1 MLQFGRTAAGTSGE
15 TLKFLK
21 NEARKRGLVFG
32 QGELANM
39 SGQASFLKRL
49 FQEAKTPQDV
59 EALKMAVPGEVY
71 ATLVAGFSEKNQ
83 AATAPAAAFIADA
96 SASDMN
102 KMISDYKGTLMFRER
117 TTAIERK
124 FIKEEQSRL
133 SREFRMLEEDAK
145 AEAEKAR
152 ARGDLSFL
160 ESDEAT
166 TENFMMQ
173 RIRRDIAIKRDQARM
188 AGDTQAYDKLSA
200 MYNQLPAERTYDQ
213 VGFTGYRDDVV
224 NSAVENYSRAQTIV
238 INNYG
243 QQGGTV
249 INQDGRTNQR
259 KSPGSME
266 VGQGSSNTQAGGK
279 K

>member
-1 MLQFGRTAAGTSGE
+1 MYREKAA
-15 TLKFLK
+15 
-21 NEARKRGLVFG
+21 
-32 QGELANM
+32 
-39 SGQASFLKRL
+39 
-49 FQEAKTPQDV
+49 DV
-59 EALKMAVPGEVY
+59 
-71 ATLVAGFSEKNQ
+71 
-83 AATAPAAAFIADA
+83 
-96 SASDMN
+96 
-102 KMISDYKGTLMFRER
+102 
-117 TTAIERK
+117 ERK
-124 FIKEEQSRL
+124 FSADEGSKT
-133 SREFRMLEEDAK
+133 SREFKLLEEDAK
-145 AEAEKAR
+145 SEIQKAR

-200 MYNQLPAERTYDQ
+200 MYKQLPVERTYDQ

-259 KSPGSME
+259 KSPGSIE